1 MLLYTVHLIYKIY
14 SVLTPMFAMLLCVVH
29 SIIIGQGMRCLFST
43 PPLKNVSFY
52 LKIRKTRACIMP
64 KCYLLINEEKMYLS
78 VFSDRLVS

>member
-1 MLLYTVHLIYKIY
+1 
-14 SVLTPMFAMLLCVVH
+14 MFAMLLCVVH

-64 KCYLLINEEKMYLS
+64 KCYLLINEEKCICQ
-78 VFSDRLVS
+78 FSRIAWLVSTMPKIVHYASCMQCAVC